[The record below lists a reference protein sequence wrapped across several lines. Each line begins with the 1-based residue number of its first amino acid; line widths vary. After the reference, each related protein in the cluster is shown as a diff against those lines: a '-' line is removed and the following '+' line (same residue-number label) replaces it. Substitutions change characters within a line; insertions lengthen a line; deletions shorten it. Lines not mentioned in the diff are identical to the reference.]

1 MNEVGSFHCECD
13 TGYTLSGNGITCE
26 GKFNYFYVLN
36 DIKCQIMMNVIWMLL
51 VVIRHVSILMV
62 AIIASVKLATT

>member
-1 MNEVGSFHCECD
+1 
-13 TGYTLSGNGITCE
+13 
-26 GKFNYFYVLN
+26 
-36 DIKCQIMMNVIWMLL
+36 MNVIWMLL